1 MGTSSG
7 KGHRPRRGSLAYSP
21 RKRAKRI
28 YPKIHSWPK
37 DEKCRLLDF
46 PGYKAGMTHVLKVD
60 DRVHAIT
67 KGKELQVPV
76 TIVETPPVYIAGVR
90 FYKDG
95 EVLKDVYA
103 EPTKE
108 MERVVSISKKKEKQK
123 VDIDSL
129 EPDDVR
135 VIAATLPRRI
145 GFKKKPEVME
155 IGVGGSDLT
164 EKTAYC
170 MDLLGKEIGIRD
182 VFNDGEYIDV
192 ISVTKGKGFQGQ
204 VKRWGVK
211 IQSRKTNDAR
221 RHVGS
226 IGPWKPRK
234 TMWTVPMAGQM
245 GYQRRTEYNK
255 RILKI
260 DSEDITPEGGFLN
273 YGLLRNDYAIVKG
286 SIPGSKKRLVRMRV
300 SIREPVHRPKG
311 AAEITYVST
320 KSQQGV

>member
-28 YPKIHSWPK
+28 YPSVRSWPK
-37 DEKCRLLDF
+37 IDECKLLDF
-46 PGYKAGMTHVLKVD
+46 PGYKAGMTHVFKVD
-60 DRVHAIT
+60 DRTHAIT

-76 TIVETPPVYIAGVR
+76 TIIETPPVYITGVR

-95 EVLKDVYA
+95 QPLTEIWA
-103 EPTKE
+103 EPKE
-108 MERVVSISKKKEKQK
+108 DMERKLCIPKNKED
-123 VDIDSL
+123 VDIDAL

-135 VIAATLPRRI
+135 VIAVSIPRRAGI
-145 GFKKKPEVME
+145 KKKPEILE
-155 IGVGGSDLT
+155 IGVGGKTTD
-164 EKTAYC
+164 EKIEYC
-170 MDLLGKEIGIRD
+170 MDIFGKEIGIRD
-182 VFNDGEYIDV
+182 VFEDGDYIDV
-192 ISVTKGKGFQGQ
+192 IAVTKGKGFQGQ
-204 VKRWGVK
+204 VKRWGIK

-226 IGPWKPRK
+226 IGPWKPRR

-245 GYQRRTEYNK
+245 GYQKRTEYNK

-260 DSEDITPEGGFLN
+260 DSEDITPEGGFVN
-273 YGLLRNDYAIVKG
+273 YGVLKNDYAMVKG
-286 SIPGSKKRLVRMRV
+286 SVPGSKKRLVRMREG
-300 SIREPVHRPKG
+300 IRKPTHAPEG
-311 AAEITYVST
+311 APQVTYVST